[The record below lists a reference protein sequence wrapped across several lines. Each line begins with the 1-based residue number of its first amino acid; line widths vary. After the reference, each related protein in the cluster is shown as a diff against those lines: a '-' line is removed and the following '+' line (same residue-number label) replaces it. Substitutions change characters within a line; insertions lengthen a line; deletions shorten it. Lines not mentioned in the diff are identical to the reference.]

1 MKVKYNEKEKS
12 IEIKDGLKAP
22 YLILKI
28 LMILNIITASGYIYN
43 TYEGKLGLLGNIYI
57 VLGILSFGV
66 LLYIIF
72 KKSTQEKIPLNDIT
86 RLREKSIFGR
96 SRFSLELKNG
106 KVRDLTKLK
115 LQSDITELKKLFSDI
130 GITAN

>member
-28 LMILNIITASGYIYN
+28 LMNIEYYHCSVVIYSN

-66 LLYIIF
+66 LLYIIS
-72 KKSTQEKIPLNDIT
+72 KKSTQ
-86 RLREKSIFGR
+86 
-96 SRFSLELKNG
+96 
-106 KVRDLTKLK
+106 V
-115 LQSDITELKKLFSDI
+115 
-130 GITAN
+130 A